1 MASAGVLVGTLA
13 HVAAHR
19 YGFEF
24 WGIRTGDVQKT
35 LARIIYWTIT
45 NQKPPAS

>member
-1 MASAGVLVGTLA
+1 M
-13 HVAAHR
+13 AAHR

-35 LARIIYWTIT
+35 MARIIYWTIT
-45 NQKPPAS
+45 NQKPPSS